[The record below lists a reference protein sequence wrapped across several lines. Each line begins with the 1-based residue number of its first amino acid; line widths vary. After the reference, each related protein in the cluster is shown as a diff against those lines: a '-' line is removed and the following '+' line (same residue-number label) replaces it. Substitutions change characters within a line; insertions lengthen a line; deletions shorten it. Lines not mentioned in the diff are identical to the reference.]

1 MADLVIVAGVSGSG
15 KSTVGEALALELGVP
30 FVDADSLHSAANVA
44 KMAGGTPLTDEDR
57 GPWLDSIGQAMRS
70 AENDGL
76 VMACS
81 SLRRRYRDQ
90 IRASAPGTFFV
101 TLTGSRELL
110 AERLAGRAGHFMP
123 PALLDSQLAAFEPLQ
138 PDERGIDL
146 SIDAAPDTLVARAVE
161 AIRAHP

>member
-15 KSTVGEALALELGVP
+15 KSTVGAALAGHLGVP

-57 GPWLDSIGQAMRS
+57 GPWLESIGQAMRA

-76 VMACS
+76 VLACS

-90 IRASAPGTFFV
+90 IRAAAPDTFFV

-123 PALLDSQLAAFEPLQ
+123 STLLDSQLAAFEPLQ

-146 SIDAAPDTLVARAVE
+146 SIDAAPLTLVARAAA
-161 AIRAHP
+161 AIRDR